1 MAGSLC
7 EVAFRGGSCGA
18 AALHSGQ
25 NALPPGSPHT
35 IVLRPPRYW
44 GGVIGDIGGHS
55 LLPDQYHTLF
65 RAQRSLSAS
74 LPIACN
80 VVAEAHDDRKL
91 VVDELAPGQRE
102 ERDASMAVA
111 FEDAGEALQAASSS
125 ENLDNFYRKF
135 EGIILGRFEASS
147 VEYADVERWI
157 LHSCFWIVIR
167 DIRAPPC

>member
-1 MAGSLC
+1 M
-7 EVAFRGGSCGA
+7 
-18 AALHSGQ
+18 
-25 NALPPGSPHT
+25 
-35 IVLRPPRYW
+35 
-44 GGVIGDIGGHS
+44 
-55 LLPDQYHTLF
+55 
-65 RAQRSLSAS
+65 
-74 LPIACN
+74 
-80 VVAEAHDDRKL
+80 VAEAHDDRKL

-147 VEYADVERWI
+147 VGYADVERWV